1 MSRYIKM
8 LFACLLLLSTTN
20 LCAQSARR
28 ICFAFY
34 DGTFNADADT
44 LVIVDPT
51 PDLSAK
57 NIKNFYDNVDAGYY
71 KPLVS
76 ALLSYKQDHQL
87 NDWLYYQLVR
97 KTAQHISPKEKNYSR
112 YTLYKWFLMVKSGY
126 DARLALA
133 GKKNNFLCLQ

>member
-1 MSRYIKM
+1 MGRYVKI
-8 LFACLLLLSTTN
+8 LFPCLILLSTVN
-20 LCAQSARR
+20 LFAQNNSR

-34 DGTFNADADT
+34 DGTFNADALTISDT
-44 LVIVDPT
+44 T
-51 PDLSAK
+51 SGLSVN
-57 NIKNFYDNVDAGYY
+57 NIKSFYINVDAGNY
-71 KPLVS
+71 KPLLD

-97 KTAQHISPKEKNYSR
+97 KTAQQISPKEKNYSR

-133 GKKNNFLCLQ
+133 GKNHFLCLQQ